1 MKLSDIEIGGRAV
14 IVKVAGHGG
23 FRRRIVEMGF
33 IKGKVVE
40 VLNRAPLGD
49 PIEYAVMGYNVSL
62 RLSEAEKIEVITVA
76 EAEEVVRRSKE
87 QGTGSK
93 EKGVG
98 SKEQG
103 VGNDSQLFIDKGSK
117 TFGSTFNFIHFVHEF
132 CYVWHSSSKL
142 GSALTYR
149 KISTC
154 SICRGKPMR
163 RWRHIVVEQV

>member
-87 QGTGSK
+87 QG
-93 EKGVG
+93 
-98 SKEQG
+98 

-117 TFGSTFNFIHFVHEF
+117 TFGSTFN
-132 CYVWHSSSKL
+132 SQL
-142 GSALTYR
+142 
-149 KISTC
+149 STFN
-154 SICRGKPMR
+154 
-163 RWRHIVVEQV
+163 

>member
-76 EAEEVVRRSKE
+76 EAEEVVRRKSMVNGQQSTVEPLRPSDTSPK
-87 QGTGSK
+87 TG
-93 EKGVG
+93 EELAVRLPRGG
-98 SKEQG
+98 SDS
-103 VGNDSQLFIDKGSK
+103 ND
-117 TFGSTFNFIHFVHEF
+117 
-132 CYVWHSSSKL
+132 
-142 GSALTYR
+142 
-149 KISTC
+149 
-154 SICRGKPMR
+154 
-163 RWRHIVVEQV
+163 